1 MFENFISWLD
11 NNDILYHD
19 FLQMKEVVINLNYSR
34 SKKIIIETGSGLRS
48 CYFIC

>member
-1 MFENFISWLD
+1 MKQVKQPKTPIIVYAIIVFVFI
-11 NNDILYHD
+11 
-19 FLQMKEVVINLNYSR
+19 LNYSR